1 MRTRRELDEEA
12 RAFALGLIKRWI
24 DDPSNVR
31 LLRIGLDLW
40 PDVEVLK
47 EVLELLRPFTEKGGL
62 KKAPPRVAWY
72 CLSEILR
79 AGATETGLVSDAETL
94 PACLD
99 LAAYRN
105 LLRDEAVRLVDLPA
119 RRIPWY
125 LRQQALLLLAAVD
138 PAGAPVLRTGS
149 SPETRHYRELILFS
163 AW

>member
-62 KKAPPRVAWY
+62 EKHRREWPGTAFPKS
-72 CLSEILR
+72 CER
-79 AGATETGLVSDAETL
+79 ARPKPVLFQMRKL
-94 PACLD
+94 CHPAID

-119 RRIPWY
+119 P
-125 LRQQALLLLAAVD
+125 
-138 PAGAPVLRTGS
+138 
-149 SPETRHYRELILFS
+149 
-163 AW
+163 